1 MQFNAKATASPS
13 LLRLGLYFC
22 PEIPSGKSIFDFRQK
37 ISPDKSILELLGEV
51 VHEAVDGQ
59 AHLSHR
65 VALTHRYATVFEGVE
80 IDGDA
85 VGRADFVLTTIS
97 LADGCGRVEVASEV
111 L

>member
-13 LLRLGLYFC
+13 LLRLGLNFC
-22 PEIPSGKSIFDFRQK
+22 RGIPSGKSIFDFRQK
-37 ISPDKSILELLGEV
+37 ISPGKSILELLGEV

-59 AHLSHR
+59 AYLSHR

-80 IDGDA
+80 VDGDA